1 MSNESIST
9 NKLTIGYRDPHSEVR
24 VQTDLTFSLQT
35 GEMVCMLGPNGCG
48 KSTLLRTLAGLQ
60 PAIEGEFRIQ
70 NSDVSIQNSDV
81 RSQTSKE
88 VALVLTERLSMDNTT
103 VHDVVAMGRYPYTSF
118 LGGLTDEDE
127 RIIAE
132 SLEKVGFKNSDVR
145 SQSSDVRNQNS
156 DVRSQSSDVRSQSSD
171 VRSQSSDVRNQ
182 SSDVAKTFFNAHSD
196 GEKQRILIAK
206 ALAQQTPIILLDEPT
221 AHLDLPHRI
230 LVLRLLRQL
239 AHEQGKTVLISTHEL
254 DLALALSDRILLMT
268 PGKGVQLDTAE
279 NLRKSDA
286 FTRAFGMDIF
296 HPLGG

>member
-1 MSNESIST
+1 VSNESIST
-9 NKLTIGYRDPHSEVR
+9 NKLTIGYKPTSGSSLKGREEVG
-24 VQTDLTFSLQT
+24 QSNLTFSLQQ

-70 NSDVSIQNSDV
+70 HSDV
-81 RSQTSKE
+81 RIQHSDVRAQKSKE

-132 SLEKVGFKNSDVR
+132 SLEKVGF
-145 SQSSDVRNQNS
+145 QN
-156 DVRSQSSDVRSQSSD
+156 
-171 VRSQSSDVRNQ
+171 SDVRNQ
-182 SSDVAKTFFNAHSD
+182 SSEVAKTFFNAHSD

-286 FTRAFGMDIF
+286 FTQAFGMDIF

>member
-1 MSNESIST
+1 
-9 NKLTIGYRDPHSEVR
+9 
-24 VQTDLTFSLQT
+24 VQTDLSFSLNA

-60 PAIEGEFRIQ
+60 PALGGAF
-70 NSDVSIQNSDV
+70 SIQHSAF
-81 RSQTSKE
+81 SPEKSI
-88 VALVLTERLSMDNTT
+88 ALVLTERLSMDNTT
-103 VHDVVAMGRYPYTSF
+103 VHDVVSMGRYPCTSF

-127 RIIAE
+127 AIIVD
-132 SLEKVGFKNSDVR
+132 SLRQVGFVGTPGYRDTDIA
-145 SQSSDVRNQNS
+145 QS
-156 DVRSQSSDVRSQSSD
+156 
-171 VRSQSSDVRNQ
+171 
-182 SSDVAKTFFNAHSD
+182 FFNAHSD

-268 PGKGVQLDTAE
+268 PGKGVQLDTAA
-279 NLRKSDA
+279 NLKKANA
-286 FTRAFGMDIF
+286 FTSAFSMDIF
-296 HPLGG
+296 NPLG